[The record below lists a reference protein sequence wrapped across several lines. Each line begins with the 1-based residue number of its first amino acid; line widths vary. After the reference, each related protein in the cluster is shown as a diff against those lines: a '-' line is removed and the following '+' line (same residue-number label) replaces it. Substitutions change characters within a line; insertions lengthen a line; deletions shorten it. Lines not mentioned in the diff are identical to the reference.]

1 MKELPYH
8 IIFEDSNDPQYIVNL
23 RSLRFLAVNQAFVRI
38 SGYSKRVLL
47 SRLKY
52 SDLIPSEDLPLLKKI
67 IQRRKAGLISER
79 YQFRIKNRFNKIVPV
94 EISAHVVKFDT
105 YMLVIGSWRNITDQ
119 LKWERTIREK
129 VTELAQANNRILL
142 LTEKIKGV
150 PKLTSSL
157 LKMPTEEHLIKN
169 ICDTLCEREKLNYE
183 SAIIYLLKENN
194 LVYCYSKQGL
204 PLKRDRTKP
213 NFPRKM
219 NISRNHIL
227 SRAFRYFMSTSN
239 IFNKKLFWDNKKE
252 YIILPLAGREKAIGL
267 ILLKTNHIEKEL
279 MESNPAAKKGYYDVL
294 RTLINSIG
302 LAIENIR
309 LTEILKIQSVRDG
322 LTDVYNRRYFENTLN
337 EEFSRATRYRRRLS
351 LLLIDLDNFKTI
363 NDTYGH
369 RQGDI
374 ILQEVAQLLQ
384 QNSRKID
391 SVCRYGGD
399 EFATILPE
407 TTLEGAYLKA
417 NNISQ
422 QIQQRHFTNLTDH
435 KKSFKLKVS
444 VGVSVLSDDIKT
456 ADDMVVAADKLLF
469 RAKDKKN
476 YALRGTDLPS
486 TIRSR

>member
-1 MKELPYH
+1 
-8 IIFEDSNDPQYIVNL
+8 
-23 RSLRFLAVNQAFVRI
+23 
-38 SGYSKRVLL
+38 
-47 SRLKY
+47 
-52 SDLIPSEDLPLLKKI
+52 
-67 IQRRKAGLISER
+67 
-79 YQFRIKNRFNKIVPV
+79 
-94 EISAHVVKFDT
+94 
-105 YMLVIGSWRNITDQ
+105 
-119 LKWERTIREK
+119 
-129 VTELAQANNRILL
+129 
-142 LTEKIKGV
+142 
-150 PKLTSSL
+150 
-157 LKMPTEEHLIKN
+157 
-169 ICDTLCEREKLNYE
+169 
-183 SAIIYLLKENN
+183 
-194 LVYCYSKQGL
+194 
-204 PLKRDRTKP
+204 
-213 NFPRKM
+213 
-219 NISRNHIL
+219 
-227 SRAFRYFMSTSN
+227 
-239 IFNKKLFWDNKKE
+239 
-252 YIILPLAGREKAIGL
+252 
-267 ILLKTNHIEKEL
+267 
-279 MESNPAAKKGYYDVL
+279 L

>member
-8 IIFEDSNDPQYIVNL
+8 IIFESSNDPQYIVDL
-23 RSLRFLAVNQAFVRI
+23 KTLRFLAVNRAFVRI
-38 SGYSKRVLL
+38 SGYSKKKLVGQ
-47 SRLKY
+47 LKY
-52 SDLIPSEDLPLLKKI
+52 NDLIPPEDLPLLQKI
-67 IQRRKAGLISER
+67 IQKRKAGLISER
-79 YQFRIKNRFNKIVPV
+79 YQFRIQNRFNKIIPV
-94 EISAHVVKFDT
+94 EISAQVVKFDT
-105 YMLVIGSWRNITDQ
+105 YMLVIGSWRNIVER
-119 LKWERTIREK
+119 LKWEKAIREK

-150 PKLTSSL
+150 PNLTSSL

-183 SAIIYLLKENN
+183 SAIIYILKEHH
-194 LVYCYSKQGL
+194 LIYRYGKQGGFS
-204 PLKRDRTKP
+204 RTRP
-213 NFPRKM
+213 NFPKKI
-219 NISRNHIL
+219 NISGNHIL
-227 SRAFRYFMSTSN
+227 SKAFRYFVSTSN
-239 IFNKKLFWDNKKE
+239 IFNRKLFWDNKKE

-267 ILLKTNHIEKEL
+267 ILLKTNYIEKEL

-309 LTEILKIQSVRDG
+309 LTEILKIQSIRDG

-337 EEFSRATRYRRRLS
+337 EEFGRAVRYRRRLS

-369 RQGDI
+369 RQGDR
-374 ILQEVAQLLQ
+374 ILQEVAHLLQ
-384 QNSRKID
+384 QHSRKID

-399 EFATILPE
+399 EFAIILPE

-422 QIQQRHFTNLTDH
+422 QIQNYRFTNLTNH
-435 KKSFKLKVS
+435 KKPFKLKVS
-444 VGVSVLSDDIKT
+444 IGISILSNDIKT
-456 ADDMVVAADKLLF
+456 ADNMVVAADKLLF

-476 YALRGTDLPS
+476 YALRGTGLPS
-486 TIRSR
+486 TFRSR